1 MLRFF
6 CVMAEPS
13 WHLALLGHIE
23 LSGPDSAAA
32 ERVLVQP
39 KHVALLSYLAI
50 EDALGARGR
59 FHRRDDLAALFW
71 PELDQAHARA
81 SLRRVVH
88 QIRTALGAQLLI
100 SRGDEEL
107 AISDDELTSDVA
119 AFTRAVAAGHL
130 VAALELWRGELMPG
144 FHLGDCAEME
154 RRLDNRRSELREE
167 AAAAAW
173 ALAERLEKDKQFTQ
187 AATWARRVPRFAP
200 DNERVLRRALS
211 MLDRLGDRAGAL
223 RVYDEFARRLHKEFE
238 AEPSAETLALVVR
251 IRG

>member
-1 MLRFF
+1 MP
-6 CVMAEPS
+6 VPS
-13 WHLALLGHIE
+13 WHLALLGRIE
-23 LSGPDSAAA
+23 LTGPDAAAA

-39 KHVALLSYLAI
+39 KHVALLAYLAI

-59 FHRRDDLAALFW
+59 FHRRDDLATLLW

-88 QIRTALGAQLLI
+88 QIRTALGAEVLV

-107 AISDDELTSDVA
+107 ALSDDELTSDVA
-119 AFTRAVAAGHL
+119 EFTRAVAVGHL
-130 VAALELWRGELMPG
+130 VAALELWSGDLMPG

-154 RRLDNRRSELREE
+154 HRLDNRRSELREE
-167 AAAAAW
+167 AGATAW
-173 ALAERLEKDKQFTQ
+173 TLAERLENEKELTL
-187 AATWARRVPRFAP
+187 AASWARRVPRFAP

-238 AEPSAETLALVVR
+238 AEPSAETLALVAR